1 MSKRVSFF
9 CGAPP
14 PSKKERKEGKERKEK
29 GSNDVGDEGNIL
41 RSLAKS
47 TLYFLNYIYI
57 LAITTRRKGVFFF
70 LSFYFIFIS
79 RY

>member
-14 PSKKERKEGKERKEK
+14 PKKERKEDKERKEK
-29 GSNDVGDEGNIL
+29 GPNDVGDEGNIL

-47 TLYFLNYIYI
+47 NLYFLKYMYIYI
-57 LAITTRRKGVFFF
+57 GDNNKKKVSFF
-70 LSFYFIFIS
+70 LSIFLFYF
-79 RY
+79 Y

>member
-14 PSKKERKEGKERKEK
+14 PKKERKEEKGRKEK
-29 GSNDVGDEGNIL
+29 GPNDMGDEGNIL

-47 TLYFLNYIYI
+47 TLYFLKYMYTYIGDNNNKK
-57 LAITTRRKGVFFF
+57 KGSFF
-70 LSFYFIFIS
+70 LSIFLFYF
-79 RY
+79 Y

>member
-14 PSKKERKEGKERKEK
+14 PKKERKEEK
-29 GSNDVGDEGNIL
+29 GPNDVGDEGNIL

-47 TLYFLNYIYI
+47 SLYFLKYMYIYI
-57 LAITTRRKGVFFF
+57 GDNNNKKKGSLF
-70 LSFYFIFIS
+70 LSIFLFYF
-79 RY
+79 Y

>member
-14 PSKKERKEGKERKEK
+14 PKKERKEDKERKEK
-29 GSNDVGDEGNIL
+29 GPNDVGDEGNIL

-47 TLYFLNYIYI
+47 TLYFLKYMYIYI
-57 LAITTRRKGVFFF
+57 GDNNKKKVSFF
-70 LSFYFIFIS
+70 LSIFLFYF
-79 RY
+79 Y